1 MARSISSCSGAKG
14 RREPRTHLRLRRE
27 SWPTRNGTATSS
39 PSTRCGA
46 SRASTGN
53 GPSTSTTEKLRI
65 GGGKERIA
73 SLARDDD
80 FRAAYAVPAS
90 EEAWL
95 ATVAAWHKR
104 KSDVFQQLVMA
115 GAMPGRPGV
124 RRLAREAH
132 EQGWILAVCS
142 TSALPSVQAVLNTV
156 MGDELAARFAG
167 VFAGDIVKAKPAP
180 DIYNHAADALGLS
193 HEDCVVIED
202 SRNGLVAA
210 TAAGMACIVTQN
222 ALTEG
227 EDFSE
232 AALVVDCLG
241 EPGGPAARVVANRSA
256 ARPAGMVT
264 AADLE
269 AVVAG
274 TRG

>member
-1 MARSISSCSGAKG
+1 M
-14 RREPRTHLRLRRE
+14 
-27 SWPTRNGTATSS
+27 
-39 PSTRCGA
+39 
-46 SRASTGN
+46 SRALIFDCDGVLADTERDGHLVAFN
-53 GPSTSTTEKLRI
+53 QMWREQGVNWQWTVDQYAEKLKI

-80 FRAAYAVPAS
+80 FRAAYPVPAS

-95 ATVAAWHKR
+95 ATVAEWHKR
-104 KSDVFQQLVMA
+104 KSAIFKQLVMS

-124 RRLAREAH
+124 QRLAREAH
-132 EQGWILAVCS
+132 AQGWTLAVCS

-156 MGDELAARFAG
+156 MGDELAGRFAA
-167 VFAGDIVKAKPAP
+167 VFAGDIVKAKKPAP

-193 HEDCVVIED
+193 HGDCVVIED
-202 SRNGLVAA
+202 SRNGLLAA
-210 TAAGMACIVTQN
+210 TAAGMTCVVTQN

-232 AALVVDCLG
+232 AALVVDSLG
-241 EPGGPAARVVANRSA
+241 DPGGPRTRVVANRSA
-256 ARPAGMVT
+256 ARPSGMVT
-264 AADLE
+264 VADLE

-274 TRG
+274 AQVK